1 MSYFLALDAGGT
13 KVDYVLADDT
23 QALARVRTGT
33 VKRTC
38 VDETTALGRLKEG
51 LHELE
56 TISGISMEKVTRT
69 CVGTAGQT
77 IPLVVDWL
85 RNELGKRVSGELL
98 LLGDVEIALDAAFP
112 GGGGVIALAGTG
124 SNVAGRTCRGILTT
138 AGGWGPALADQGSGH
153 RIGQQALRG
162 IFLAYD
168 QGCSTSLLSAVLDFW
183 SLESIEDLVA
193 FANSKPYPEVS
204 QLTGLVLRCAT
215 EGDSVASEVLH
226 REGEDLAHLVILVM
240 RRLLAAEPDHLPAL
254 AFAGSIM
261 ENLPPVREALIAAVH
276 RKLPAVQINPGVV
289 DPVQG
294 ALWRARTGTRPPQES
309 RLT

>member
-23 QALARVRTGT
+23 QALARVRSGT

-69 CVGTAGQT
+69 CVGTAGQA

-85 RNELGKRVSGELL
+85 RNEIRKRVSGELL

-124 SNVAGRTCRGILTT
+124 SNVAGDPA
-138 AGGWGPALADQGSGH
+138 AG
-153 RIGQQALRG
+153 
-162 IFLAYD
+162 Y
-168 QGCSTSLLSAVLDFW
+168 
-183 SLESIEDLVA
+183 
-193 FANSKPYPEVS
+193 
-204 QLTGLVLRCAT
+204 
-215 EGDSVASEVLH
+215 
-226 REGEDLAHLVILVM
+226 
-240 RRLLAAEPDHLPAL
+240 
-254 AFAGSIM
+254 
-261 ENLPPVREALIAAVH
+261 
-276 RKLPAVQINPGVV
+276 
-289 DPVQG
+289 
-294 ALWRARTGTRPPQES
+294 
-309 RLT
+309 